1 MLQSSRDVDK
11 FARTKKR
18 NILIQSPGALN
29 AILILAS
36 SQGEASG
43 KTNLV
48 DLYFSLRL
56 SRHLFDAYARSKKD
70 NSRPE
75 QVSKFGTNKSVHRRH
90 HHNHL
95 PPWQRQWQ
103 QCKRRAIPFSGW
115 KDNNMPIKGGRM
127 LLACVI

>member
-48 DLYFSLRL
+48 DLYFSLPPAICLTPTQGAKKIIR
-56 SRHLFDAYARSKKD
+56 DQSK
-70 NSRPE
+70 
-75 QVSKFGTNKSVHRRH
+75 
-90 HHNHL
+90 
-95 PPWQRQWQ
+95 
-103 QCKRRAIPFSGW
+103 
-115 KDNNMPIKGGRM
+115 
-127 LLACVI
+127 